1 MNAQNQS
8 YQDLRRDFRWRIPE
22 RFNIG
27 EDICDKWAASN
38 RTALILQ
45 TGPGRADRYSFAD
58 LKRLS
63 NQLANV
69 LAGRGVARGDR
80 VALLLPQSL
89 ETVVTHIAVYKIGA
103 IAVPLAALF
112 GVEALQYRLGD
123 AEAGALVTNEAGAA
137 KIAEIHLVR

>member
-1 MNAQNQS
+1 MTARSQN
-8 YQDLRRDFRWRIPE
+8 YEELRRDFRWQIPT

-27 EDICDKWAASN
+27 EDICDKWAASD

-45 TGPGRADRYSFAD
+45 TAPGQADTYSFAD

-69 LAGRGVARGDR
+69 LAGRGVVRGDR

-89 ETVVTHIAVYKIGA
+89 ETVVTHIAIYKLGA
-103 IAVPLAALF
+103 IAVPMAALF

-123 AEAGALVTNEAGAA
+123 ADACALVTNAAVVA
-137 KIAEIHLVR
+137 KIAEIRDA